1 MEERK
6 RQEQLAQPLEM
17 SWVSDESLISFPLY
31 CDETVKVKVVLKVSD
46 IICTKVSNAFIY
58 MYVQSVFYG

>member
-6 RQEQLAQPLEM
+6 RQEQLARPLEM

-31 CDETVKVKVVLKVSD
+31 CDETVKVNVVLKVSD
-46 IICTKVSNAFIY
+46 ISCTKAFIY